1 MPRKN
6 EPTARMCIVTRHV
19 RPVDELVRFVI
30 APDGTVVPDL
40 KGRLPGRGVWVTATA
55 NAIDLAERRKLFA
68 RGFQETVNVTPGL
81 AARTDERMLAGLVG
95 ALGLARKAGTIVTG
109 FAKVESALVSGKAV
123 GLIHASDAAGD
134 GVKKIESAARRS
146 GLAALPVIQILNSD
160 QLDLALGGANVIH
173 AALLAG
179 GPSEAVLERASALA
193 RFRGN
198 GSSLDGKD
206 TSDSAAN
213 ASAENGI

>member
-1 MPRKN
+1 MPRKS
-6 EPTARMCIVTRHV
+6 EPTSRMCIVTRNV

-40 KGRLPGRGVWVTATA
+40 RARLPGRGVWVTATA
-55 NAIDLAERRKLFA
+55 NAIDLAEHRKLFA
-68 RGFQETVNVTPGL
+68 RGFRETVSVAPGL

-95 ALGLARKAGTIVTG
+95 ALGMARKAGTIVTG
-109 FAKVESALVSGKAV
+109 FTKVESALASGKAV
-123 GLIHASDAAGD
+123 ALIHASDAAED
-134 GVKKIESAARRS
+134 GIKKLESAARRS
-146 GLAALPVIQILNSD
+146 GLQSPPVIRLLDSG

-198 GSSLDGKD
+198 ESPLDGND
-206 TSDSAAN
+206 PSESAAK
-213 ASAENGI
+213 ASARNRN

>member
-6 EPTARMCIVTRHV
+6 EPTSRMCIVTRNV

-30 APDGTVVPDL
+30 APDGTVMPDL

-55 NAIDLAERRKLFA
+55 GAIDLAERRKLFA
-68 RGFQETVNVTPGL
+68 RGFHEPVSVAPGL
-81 AARTDERMLAGLVG
+81 AARTEERLAAGLAG
-95 ALGLARKAGTIVTG
+95 ALGLARKAGTILTG
-109 FAKVESALVSGKAV
+109 FAKVEGALASGKAV
-123 GLIHASDAAGD
+123 GLIHASDAADD
-134 GVKKIESAARRS
+134 GIKKLESAARRS
-146 GLAALPVIQILNSD
+146 GLTALPVIRLLSSA

-198 GSSLDGKD
+198 GSPLDAQD
-206 TSDSAAN
+206 PSESAAD
-213 ASAENGI
+213 ASAGNGN

>member
-6 EPTARMCIVTRHV
+6 EPTSRMCIVTRHV

-40 KGRLPGRGVWVTATA
+40 KGQLPGRGVWVTATA
-55 NAIDLAERRKLFA
+55 GAIDLAERRKLFA
-68 RGFQETVNVTPGL
+68 RGFQETVSVAPGL
-81 AARTDERMLAGLVG
+81 ATRTDERMLAGLVG
-95 ALGLARKAGTIVTG
+95 AIGLARKAGVLVTG
-109 FAKVESALVSGKAV
+109 FAKVESALASGKAV
-123 GLIHASDAAGD
+123 GLIHAGDAADD
-134 GVKKIESAARRS
+134 GIKKLESVARRS
-146 GLAALPVIQILNSD
+146 GLGGLPVIRILSSD

-198 GSSLDGKD
+198 ESPLDGKD
-206 TSDSAAN
+206 PSDSAAN
-213 ASAENGI
+213 ASAGNRI